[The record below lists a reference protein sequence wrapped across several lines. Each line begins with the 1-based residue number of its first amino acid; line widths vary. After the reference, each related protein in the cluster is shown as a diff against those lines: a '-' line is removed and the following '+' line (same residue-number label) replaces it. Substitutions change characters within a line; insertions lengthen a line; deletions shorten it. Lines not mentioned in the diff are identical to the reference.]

1 MKYLPLALILAVPLV
16 VTIATVIAI
25 INTTP

>member
-1 MKYLPLALILAVPLV
+1 MKYIPLALILAVPLV
-16 VTIATVIAI
+16 ITIATIIAI